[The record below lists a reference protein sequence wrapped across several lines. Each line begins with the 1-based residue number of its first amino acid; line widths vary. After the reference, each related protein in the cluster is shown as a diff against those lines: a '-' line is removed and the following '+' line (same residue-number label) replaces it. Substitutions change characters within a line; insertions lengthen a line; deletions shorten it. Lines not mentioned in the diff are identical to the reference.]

1 MSARMTDLPLLIE
14 PTALLARLDDPR
26 LLIVDMNRAET
37 YAEVHLPHAVH
48 LEYNSLVHK
57 EPPAMGMLPTEAEL
71 SRVLGAI
78 GLTPERHVVAYD
90 EEGNSRT
97 TRLLWTLSVLGHDRY
112 SLLNGGLEAWQEED
126 RPVTT
131 TPVTPRPTEYHAR
144 FARAADVVDK
154 GWIIDHLHDPHI
166 VFLDTRSPGEYEG
179 RTLRATRGGH
189 IPGAVN
195 LDYVNAMDTA
205 RALRLKPAAVLRDML
220 EKTGATMDKTVVV
233 YCQTHHRSSHTF
245 FVLKYL
251 GYPDVKAYPGSWSE
265 WGNLP
270 DTPIE

>member
-1 MSARMTDLPLLIE
+1 MSEAPLLPLLIE
-14 PTALLARLDDPR
+14 PDELQAHLDDPR

-48 LEYNSLVHK
+48 LEYNSLVRK
-57 EPPAMGMLPTEAEL
+57 EPPAAGMLPSEAEL
-71 SRVLGAI
+71 SRVLGEI
-78 GLTPERHVVAYD
+78 GLAPERHVVAYD

-97 TRLLWTLSVLGHDRY
+97 TRLLWTLAVLGHDRY

-126 RPVTT
+126 RLVTSVAVQ
-131 TPVTPRPTEYHAR
+131 PMPTDY
-144 FARAADVVDK
+144 RAQVRRANDVVDK
-154 GWIIDHLHDPHI
+154 DWILAHLNDPEL
-166 VFLDTRSPGEYEG
+166 VLLDTRSPGEYEG
-179 RTLRATRGGH
+179 RTLRAARGGH

-195 LDYVNAMDTA
+195 FDYVNAMDTA
-205 RALRLKPAAVLRDML
+205 RALRLKPADVLREML
-220 EKTGATMDKTVVV
+220 TNAGVTKDKEVVV

-251 GYPDVKAYPGSWSE
+251 GYPRVKAYPGSWSE